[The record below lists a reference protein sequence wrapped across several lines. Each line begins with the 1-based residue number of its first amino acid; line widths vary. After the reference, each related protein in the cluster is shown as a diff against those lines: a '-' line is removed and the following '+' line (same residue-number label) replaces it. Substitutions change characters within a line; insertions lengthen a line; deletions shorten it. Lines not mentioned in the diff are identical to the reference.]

1 MTQANHTARIVQHAR
16 TRHEQ
21 AVQRAQAALTA
32 LASGGDGV
40 TISLLASKAAVSRSW
55 IYTQPALRDQIE
67 QLRHDP
73 PRPGPAGS
81 QAAGSRASA
90 ESLRC
95 RLALAHQQI
104 QQLRNE
110 NQQLRQSL
118 ACAHG
123 QLRAATS
130 QAQVARDDRA

>member
-1 MTQANHTARIVQHAR
+1 MTQADRTARLVQHAR

-21 AVQRAQAALTA
+21 TVQRAQAALTA
-32 LASGGDGV
+32 LASGGGGV
-40 TISLLASKAAVSRSW
+40 TVSLLASKAAVSRSW
-55 IYTQPALRDQIE
+55 IYTQPALRGQIE
-67 QLRHDP
+67 QLGHDP
-73 PRPGPAGS
+73 PRPGPSGG
-81 QAAGSRASA
+81 QAASSRASA
-90 ESLRC
+90 ESLRR

-123 QLRAATS
+123 QLRAAST